1 MEEDLQ
7 LFQEIKKGDKAVFKK
22 LFKAYYAPL
31 CLYSNQFLKD
41 HDDCEEVVQ
50 NLFLKIWEKRES
62 IEITSSVRSYLF
74 GSVRNSCLNWLKHRK
89 IQLDYQKTTILNE
102 SGNETYGSYFLEV
115 GLLEKIEEAISGLPE
130 RRREIFLL
138 NREKGMKYR
147 EIADLLGL
155 SVKTV
160 ETQMGQALKTL
171 RETLSMYRNHV
182 IAFLF
187 CWPHQ
192 GKSGDNCRK

>member
-1 MEEDLQ
+1 MDKDLQ
-7 LFQEIKKGDKAVFKK
+7 LFNEIKGGNKKVFEQ

-31 CLYSNQFLKD
+31 CLFSKQFLKD
-41 HDDCEEVVQ
+41 HDECEEVVQ

-62 IEITSSVRSYLF
+62 IEIVTSVRSYLF

-89 IQLDYQKTTILNE
+89 IQQEYQKVVERYEATE
-102 SGNETYGSYFLEV
+102 DTYGSYFLEV
-115 GLLEKIEEAISGLPE
+115 GLLEKIEKAISSLPE

-147 EIADLLGL
+147 EIAESLGL
-155 SVKTV
+155 SVKTI

-171 RETLSMYRNHV
+171 REALALYRNT
-182 IAFLF
+182 IITFLF
-187 CWPHQ
+187 CWSDQ
-192 GKSGDNCRK
+192 GNRRMNCR